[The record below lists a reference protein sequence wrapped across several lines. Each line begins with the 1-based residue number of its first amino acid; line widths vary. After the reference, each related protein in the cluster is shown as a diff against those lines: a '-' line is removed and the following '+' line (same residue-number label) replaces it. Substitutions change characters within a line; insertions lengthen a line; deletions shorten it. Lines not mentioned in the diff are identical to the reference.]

1 MKEKLKKLL
10 DGFNATNSGVVK
22 RAIYDAM
29 LNQVNAYCKNV
40 RYGCYDMYMYTA
52 LYKCAITSQ
61 ERIDVLE
68 RICSIIDD
76 DSYQYHDALIE
87 NFKEFICMSPFLRKE
102 NKIEFDIL
110 CMMEIDFFKKSLKWS
125 EDQAKCGH
133 ADFIPDIPVNTARKE
148 LKDVAALVLA
158 SNMPD
163 LESYKEAYKII
174 KQ

>member
-1 MKEKLKKLL
+1 MDKYFAELL
-10 DGFNATNSGVVK
+10 EQFNQANNDSVK
-22 RAIYDAM
+22 NTIYDAM
-29 LNQVNAYCKNV
+29 LKQVNEYCKNV

-52 LYKCAITSQ
+52 LYKCAITPQ

-68 RICSIIDD
+68 RIRSIIDD
-76 DSYQYHDALIE
+76 DSYQYHDALIK